1 MKKSTCT
8 EDVGHDIM
16 SPNLTE
22 GADMS
27 TVSNLVPPTESKAEA
42 KPAAKAKKEPSLRRS
57 KFKELFPL
65 DAKIAVL
72 AEGNPKKKGSAAAK
86 RFEGY
91 TGAETVGDA
100 LKNGVKYADIAYDVG
115 RSHIKVG

>member
-1 MKKSTCT
+1 
-8 EDVGHDIM
+8 
-16 SPNLTE
+16 
-22 GADMS
+22 MS
-27 TVSNLVPPTESKAEA
+27 TVANLTPPTESKTAPKAEA
-42 KPAAKAKKEPSLRRS
+42 KPAKAKKEPSLRRS

-65 DAKIAVL
+65 DAQITVL

-91 TGAETVGDA
+91 TGASTVGDA
-100 LKNGVKYADIAYDVG
+100 IKNGVKYADIAYDVG